1 MLGLCWMS
9 GLLTHFT
16 ALASIGLLTIY
27 ALAMSINLKRGR
39 IYIDCGCGFGPSDKD
54 QALSSSLVSRN
65 ILLIGL
71 VTLSFVPATE
81 RDLQIPDYVVVFATV
96 LIAGLLY
103 AGAGQLITNRSA
115 IVVWRGK

>member
-1 MLGLCWMS
+1 
-9 GLLTHFT
+9 
-16 ALASIGLLTIY
+16 
-27 ALAMSINLKRGR
+27 MSINLKRGR